1 MRRRRHPHAQIH
13 LPPLSGEEA
22 YLLVH
27 VLQRAVDAIWRAH
40 GDAMADF
47 QGRAFPDVTP
57 PPDAID
63 GSEQL
68 VLIDDNIDF

>member
-1 MRRRRHPHAQIH
+1 
-13 LPPLSGEEA
+13 
-22 YLLVH
+22 VH

-63 GSEQL
+63 GSEQI